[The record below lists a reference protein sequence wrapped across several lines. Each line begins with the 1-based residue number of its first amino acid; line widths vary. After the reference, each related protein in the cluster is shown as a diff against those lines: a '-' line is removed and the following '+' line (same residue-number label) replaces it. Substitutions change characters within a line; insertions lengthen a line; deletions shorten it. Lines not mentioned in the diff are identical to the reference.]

1 MTIKMLTPD
10 FAVAPQITADE
21 IASIVAQGYKSII
34 CNRPDEEEQGQ
45 PRFDDVAAAAK
56 AAGLEIRYLP
66 FTSGAMSEQDE
77 EEFADLMAEL
87 PRPILAYCR
96 SGARSGNLFAAYQS
110 KLDDV

>member
-10 FAVAPQITADE
+10 FAVSPQITADE
-21 IASIVAQGYKSII
+21 ISAIAVEGFKSII
-34 CNRPDEEEQGQ
+34 CNRPDEEEEGQ
-45 PRFDDVAAAAK
+45 PQFEEVATAAK
-56 AAGLEIRYLP
+56 AAGIDIRYLP

-96 SGARSGNLFAAYQS
+96 SGARSSNLFLSYQA
-110 KLDDV
+110 KV